1 MIEITLQWV
10 FWLCAGVVVYVYAGY
25 PVLIALLSRWTPQK
39 ESQAEGGLPRVSLI
53 ISAYNERAV
62 IGEKLD
68 NALSADY
75 PEDLLGIVVVS
86 DCSSDGTDEI
96 VRKRGDRRVRLVR
109 QEERLGKSA
118 GLNLGVPVSSGEI
131 LIFSDANAM
140 YRPNAIRQLVRHFS
154 NPRVGYV
161 VGNARY
167 LEEPGQAPSASSEGL
182 YWKLETWL
190 KGKESQFGSVVGG
203 DGAIYAIRR
212 ELYTPLRATDIND
225 LLNPLQIIAR
235 GYRGVFEPAA
245 VCYEEAGDSFEK
257 EFRRKVRIVG
267 RSLNAVWRA
276 SAVLLPWTQPRHWF
290 SLVSHKL
297 LRWFVPAF
305 LALMLA
311 SGLALWRLPFYR
323 VADLLQILFYG
334 LAFAGW
340 LAGHR
345 VSSPKFLYI
354 PYYFCLV
361 NVASFLGV
369 MQFFRGS
376 LSPTW
381 RTIRQEALPK
391 EELVVQST
399 RRGS

>member
-1 MIEITLQWV
+1 MIETTLQWV
-10 FWLCAGVVVYVYAGY
+10 FWLCAGIVVYVNAGY
-25 PVLIALLSRWTPQK
+25 PVLIALLSWLVPQT
-39 ESQAEGGLPRVSLI
+39 ESQTDKDLRRVSLI

-68 NALSADY
+68 NALSTDY
-75 PEDLLGIVVVS
+75 PAALLEVVVVS
-86 DCSSDGTDEI
+86 DCSDDGTDEI
-96 VRKRGDRRVRLVR
+96 VRRYCDQRVRLVR
-109 QEERLGKSA
+109 QEEHLGKSS

-140 YRPNAIRQLVRHFS
+140 YRPDAIRQLVRHFGD
-154 NPRVGYV
+154 PLVGYV

-167 LEEPGQAPSASSEGL
+167 LEQPDQAPSASSEGL

-190 KGKESQFGSVVGG
+190 KRRESQFGSVVGG

-212 ELYTPLRATDIND
+212 ELYAPLRATDIND
-225 LLNPLQIIAR
+225 LLNPLQIISK
-235 GYRGVFEPAA
+235 GYRGIYEPGA

-267 RSLNAVWRA
+267 RSLNAVWRS

-297 LRWFVPAF
+297 LRWFVPVF
-305 LALMLA
+305 LALMFA
-311 SGLALWRLPFYR
+311 SCLALWHMPLYR
-323 VADLLQILFYG
+323 IASLLQIVFYG
-334 LAFAGW
+334 LAFVG
-340 LAGHR
+340 LLVGRR
-345 VSSPKFLYI
+345 VSSPRFLNI

-361 NVASFLGV
+361 NVASLLGI

-376 LSPTW
+376 LTPTW
-381 RTIRQEALPK
+381 RTIRQEAVSNEK
-391 EELVVQST
+391 LVAQSM